1 MISMENPIINRTRPV
16 KKVIFS
22 SIIFSDATAVIAH
35 AEHIVTHIPDVVH
48 ATKNFDHDF
57 LYSLNL
63 LSSPSFFILK
73 NKNVPNL
80 PDHIIIA
87 KEITIS
93 PIPDPKLCVFE

>member
-1 MISMENPIINRTRPV
+1 MENPIINKIRPV
-16 KKVIFS
+16 KKAIFS

-63 LSSPSFFILK
+63 CPHRFFILK